1 MAITLLIHITDSLEP
16 SLQLIT
22 LQVLRCLSDQ
32 LNSDLFVSLFDGYP
46 EETMAIR
53 AACNELCRSV
63 LFLQQQDISSAD
75 GNNKEESSE
84 QEFRRQACN
93 VLLDLLVA
101 HASVEFPSVVS
112 MLLALPQSLLSIRA
126 PGSVCLLGTLV
137 TFLDS
142 PALVSLH
149 SVLGSKITRLFFL
162 LCSHHDVGSIS
173 FSHL

>member
-1 MAITLLIHITDSLEP
+1 MTLLIHITDSLEP
-16 SLQLIT
+16 NLQLIT

-32 LNSDLFVSLFDGYP
+32 LNSDLLVSLFDGYP
-46 EETMAIR
+46 MAIR

-63 LFLQQQDISSAD
+63 LFLQQQDLSTD
-75 GNNKEESSE
+75 GKNKEESSE
-84 QEFRRQACN
+84 QELRRQACS

-112 MLLALPQSLLSIRA
+112 VLLGLPQSLVSIRA

-162 LCSHHDVGSIS
+162 LCSHHDVGFIS
-173 FSHL
+173 FSHS